1 MPLMIAVVQQTHKH
15 VHAHVRARRNMRA
28 HACQHLMSQTP
39 NLRLIS

>member
-1 MPLMIAVVQQTHKH
+1 MIAVVQQTHKH
-15 VHAHVRARRNMRA
+15 TRTRARTRGHMRA